1 MNILKIIIKKEI
13 KKMKNITLS
22 KFIKALNLIPKT
34 EIMDREV
41 LSIGTRSDGVFVIHL
56 EDDATIE
63 IPNQENE

>member
-1 MNILKIIIKKEI
+1 
-13 KKMKNITLS
+13 MKNITLS

-34 EIMDREV
+34 EIMDKEV

-63 IPNQENE
+63 IPNEENE